1 MSQIEGDSLVEADK
15 KLATDE
21 IVVSNLENDK
31 QSQPSDPPMVDAD
44 TTAKDKDKPQRK
56 KRTRRG
62 GATSKR
68 ETSKTSQA
76 KSSIDEKNVSKIRIT
91 Y

>member
-1 MSQIEGDSLVEADK
+1 MQILTTSAKLRGDSLVEADK

-44 TTAKDKDKPQRK
+44 TTAKDKDKPQK
-56 KRTRRG
+56 K
-62 GATSKR
+62 
-68 ETSKTSQA
+68 KTY
-76 KSSIDEKNVSKIRIT
+76 KK
-91 Y
+91 